1 MATVHFAPYSAIK
14 YIGSKAK
21 VFHTSLA
28 RPKPKLKKG
37 DIVIVDKKTA
47 FNLVHKGFG
56 EFELVEEISFVKADT
71 QSAARIKELED
82 QLDGVITQQ
91 KYNKALETIKDLDT
105 KLKTSWKSTKV
116 LTEFHKDEDTQ
127 KSAVELIDE
136 SEGK

>member
-56 EFELVEEISFVKADT
+56 EFELVEDISFVKADI
-71 QSAARIKELED
+71 QRAEELQKEIETEVEETTSED
-82 QLDGVITQQ
+82 VV
-91 KYNKALETIKDLDT
+91 A
-105 KLKTSWKSTKV
+105 
-116 LTEFHKDEDTQ
+116 EDN
-127 KSAVELIDE
+127 
-136 SEGK
+136 GK